1 MRCRPGLSGCSQ
13 VNAINTGLVT
23 TLGGLAVGRVSTSSP
38 SADRTASPAVVL
50 AQQSAAREL
59 PAWAVAIIAVGAS
72 LLGVLLCAALG
83 LTYWCKHR
91 GKAASSALG
100 REDSA
105 EAVLKELDEAFP
117 TGEAAGAKC
126 ATLTE
131 VNIEMSGL
139 SRPSSGSGLSPRPFK
154 RMSPPP
160 LAMPMDDGESCYV
173 PEGRHS
179 PGSTLYLPDD
189 VASTV
194 NFAALAAS
202 PEEDVASVVSA
213 APTQQTCAVSV
224 DLNLPRAVVVDDVPS
239 ASNFVAR
246 MASPVA
252 SDVNTTSAT
261 NTYILSPDDVAST
274 PHASVLEVSPE
285 EDVATIV
292 SAVHAQQTCAVS
304 VDDVASISD
313 GVALVTPHDPPY
325 DPRHDPRHEPFPEE
339 DMASMC
345 SDYTIVTC

>member
-1 MRCRPGLSGCSQ
+1 
-13 VNAINTGLVT
+13 
-23 TLGGLAVGRVSTSSP
+23 
-38 SADRTASPAVVL
+38 
-50 AQQSAAREL
+50 
-59 PAWAVAIIAVGAS
+59 
-72 LLGVLLCAALG
+72 
-83 LTYWCKHR
+83 
-91 GKAASSALG
+91 
-100 REDSA
+100 
-105 EAVLKELDEAFP
+105 VLKELDEAFP

-131 VNIEMSGL
+131 VNIELSGL
-139 SRPSSGSGLSPRPFK
+139 SITASPPPGPFK

-261 NTYILSPDDVAST
+261 NTYVLSPDDVAST

-285 EDVATIV
+285 EDVATVV

-313 GVALVTPHDPPY
+313 GVALVTPHDSPY